1 VTIPLKG
8 SFVTKRLK
16 RKIYKKEKRSE
27 TNEVSPEEV
36 LS

>member
-1 VTIPLKG
+1 MTIPLKG

-27 TNEVSPEEV
+27 TNEGSPEEV